1 MKCVILGWISKIS
14 IKDIFGATNKIQV
27 YKLDNNNNVIN
38 TNNQFLLISVIFLF
52 LIIIGYVSKNFL
64 IFIIIL
70 DLRKNT

>member
-52 LIIIGYVSKNFL
+52 LIIIGYVSKNFP